1 VELEAKMGDSGTE
14 EQLPTIADDLV
25 VTKYKM
31 AAEIV
36 NGVLKETMAKAVVGA
51 SVQELCCFADNKIVE
66 LTSAVYKK
74 EKDMKKGISFPC
86 CISVNNCICHF
97 SPTTNNKQEDVELK
111 AGDLVKIDMGAHVDG
126 FIAVVAHTIV
136 VPGGEGDKKMAEG
149 RKADAILA
157 AHYASEAALRLVKP
171 GQETYTVT
179 DTVQKIAESYN
190 CKPIEGMLSHQ
201 LEQNIIDGRKTII
214 QNPTDA
220 QRKEHEKYEFET
232 HEVYAVDVL
241 ITTGEGHGRERDA
254 KVSIYKKTGNTYL
267 LKMKNSRDLYSKV
280 TNKFGS
286 MPFNLRSLED
296 LARAKMGVVECVNHE
311 ILEPFQVLYE
321 RDGEFVAQF
330 KFTVLLMPNGPLKI
344 TGADFDPEQCSTE
357 NKIENDEILSL
368 LKTSTKRK
376 AAKKKKR
383 AAEKAVAEAT
393 GAAPEAVP
401 IATEQ

>member
-1 VELEAKMGDSGTE
+1 MGDSGTE

-136 VPGGEGDKKMAEG
+136 VPGEERDKKMAEG

-321 RDGEFVAQF
+321 RDGEYVAQF

>member
-1 VELEAKMGDSGTE
+1 MGDSGTE

-321 RDGEFVAQF
+321 RDGEYVAQF

>member
-1 VELEAKMGDSGTE
+1 MGDSGTE

-136 VPGGEGDKKMAEG
+136 VPGEEGDKKMAEG

-321 RDGEFVAQF
+321 RDGEYVAQF

>member
-1 VELEAKMGDSGTE
+1 MAEQE

-36 NGVLKETMAKAVVGA
+36 NGVLKETMGKCVAGA
-51 SVQELCCFADNKIVE
+51 SVQELCVFADNRIVE
-66 LTSAVYKK
+66 LTGAVYKK
-74 EKDMKKGISFPC
+74 EKDMKKGISFPT

-97 SPTTNNKQEDVELK
+97 SPTTNQKTEDVLLK
-111 AGDLVKIDMGAHVDG
+111 AGDLAKIDLGAHVDG
-126 FIAVVAHTIV
+126 FIAVVAHTV
-136 VPGGEGDKKMAEG
+136 VVGEEAAAADKKVKVTG
-149 RKADAILA
+149 RQADALLA

-171 GQETYTVT
+171 GQETYSVT
-179 DTVQKIAESYN
+179 DTVQKIADSYN

-241 ITTGEGHGRERDA
+241 VSTGEGHGREKDA

-280 TNKFGS
+280 TTKFGT
-286 MPFNLRSLED
+286 MPFNLRSLDD

-311 ILEPFQVLYE
+311 ILEPFQVLFE
-321 RDGEFVAQF
+321 REGEHVAQF

-344 TGADFDPEQCSTE
+344 TGADFDVEQCSTE
-357 NKIENDEILSL
+357 NKIENEEILSL

-383 AAEKAVAEAT
+383 AAEKAVAAAAEACPT
-393 GAAPEAVP
+393 AV
-401 IATEQ
+401 EQ

>member
-1 VELEAKMGDSGTE
+1 
-14 EQLPTIADDLV
+14 
-25 VTKYKM
+25 
-31 AAEIV
+31 
-36 NGVLKETMAKAVVGA
+36 
-51 SVQELCCFADNKIVE
+51 
-66 LTSAVYKK
+66 
-74 EKDMKKGISFPC
+74 MKKGISFPC

-126 FIAVVAHTIV
+126 FIAVVAHTVV
-136 VPGGEGDKKMAEG
+136 VPGAAGDKDKIATG
-149 RKADAILA
+149 RMADAILA

-179 DTVQKIAESYN
+179 DTVQKIVESYN

-241 ITTGEGHGRERDA
+241 ITTGEGHGREKDA

-280 TNKFGS
+280 TTKFGS
-286 MPFNLRSLED
+286 MPFNLRSLDD

-321 RDGEFVAQF
+321 REGEYVAQF

-357 NKIENDEILSL
+357 NKIENEEILSL

-383 AAEKAVAEAT
+383 AAEKEVAK
-393 GAAPEAVP
+393 AAGVPDAVP
-401 IATEQ
+401 IKAEQ

>member
-1 VELEAKMGDSGTE
+1 MGDSGTE